1 MISLSNKTIPLKFF
15 APYTVG
21 ILNEQKQPMPFSFGV
36 ALDTIGNLYVLPL
49 IAKATSPT
57 QIQTVEAYTVAD
69 MVCAVSG
76 DDEKARMIQKWHD
89 SLRHAYGDVKIMTD
103 EFVQTQIV
111 TDQLKEFFVQDYN
124 EYMTAKGEFFTP
136 LSADLLPKQVTTYTN
151 MTQQQAQQIAA
162 TAVNAQQAN

>member
-36 ALDTIGNLYVLPL
+36 ALDTLGNLYVLPL

-57 QIQTVEAYTVAD
+57 EMQTVEAYTVAD

-76 DDEKARMIQKWHD
+76 DEEKSRMIQKWHD
-89 SLRHAYGDVKIMTD
+89 SLRHAYNDIKIMTED
-103 EFVQTQIV
+103 FVQNQIA

-124 EYMTAKGEFFTP
+124 DYMKAKGEFFVP
-136 LSADLLPKQVTTYTN
+136 LCANDLSKQVVTYTN
-151 MTQQQAQQIAA
+151 MTEQQAQQIAK
-162 TAVNAQQAN
+162 TAINTQQAN

>member
-1 MISLSNKTIPLKFF
+1 MISLSDKTIPLKFF

-21 ILNEQKQPMPFSFGV
+21 ILNEQKQPMPFSFGI
-36 ALDTIGNLYVLPL
+36 ALDTLGNMYVLPL

-57 QIQTVEAYTVAD
+57 DMVTVEAYTVAD
-69 MVCAVSG
+69 MVSAVTG

-89 SLRHAYGDVKIMTD
+89 SLRHAYNDVKIMTED
-103 EFVQTQIV
+103 FVQTQIA

-124 EYMTAKGEFFTP
+124 EYMTAKGGFFVP
-136 LSADLLPKQVTTYTN
+136 LCVDNLPKQVTTYGN

-162 TAVNAQQAN
+162 TAVNNQQAN

>member
-21 ILNEQKQPMPFSFGV
+21 ILNDQKQPMPFSFGV

-57 QIQTVEAYTVAD
+57 EMQTVEAYTVAD

-76 DDEKARMIQKWHD
+76 DSEKALAIQKWHD
-89 SLRHAYGDVKIMTD
+89 SLRHAYSNMKIMTED
-103 EFVQTQIV
+103 FLQNEIAHDMLKQYFAEAGEKQISRA
-111 TDQLKEFFVQDYN
+111 DYAGSTGRDF
-124 EYMTAKGEFFTP
+124 EAGK
-136 LSADLLPKQVTTYTN
+136 
-151 MTQQQAQQIAA
+151 
-162 TAVNAQQAN
+162 